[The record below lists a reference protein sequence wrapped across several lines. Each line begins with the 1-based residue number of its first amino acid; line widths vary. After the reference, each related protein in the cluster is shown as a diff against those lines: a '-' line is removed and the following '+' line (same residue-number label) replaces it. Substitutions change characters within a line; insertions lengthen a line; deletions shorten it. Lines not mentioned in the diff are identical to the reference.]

1 MKVLYEKRSKTLKRA
16 KSYSIRKYVFFKN
29 PETFLPEVWPNYF
42 SRAKGINVW
51 DLENKKYIDT
61 SLMSVG
67 TNILGYANKRIDE
80 KVKAIEN
87 SVTSTLN
94 CPEEVELCEKLV
106 SMHKWSD
113 MARLARTG
121 GRSMPSLLDYQERI
135 LEKIR

>member
-1 MKVLYEKRSKTLKRA
+1 MFLS
-16 KSYSIRKYVFFKN
+16 KN
-29 PETFLPEVWPNYF
+29 PETFLPEVGPIIF
-42 SRAKGINVW
+42 KSQGINVW

-80 KVKAIEN
+80 KVKKAIEN

-106 SMHKWSD
+106 SMQMVRYGQTCKNW
-113 MARLARTG
+113 

>member
-1 MKVLYEKRSKTLKRA
+1 MKKGQKLWKRA
-16 KSYSIRKYVFFKN
+16 KKVIPSGNMFLSKN

-80 KVKAIEN
+80 KVKKSN
-87 SVTSTLN
+87 
-94 CPEEVELCEKLV
+94 
-106 SMHKWSD
+106 
-113 MARLARTG
+113 
-121 GRSMPSLLDYQERI
+121 
-135 LEKIR
+135 